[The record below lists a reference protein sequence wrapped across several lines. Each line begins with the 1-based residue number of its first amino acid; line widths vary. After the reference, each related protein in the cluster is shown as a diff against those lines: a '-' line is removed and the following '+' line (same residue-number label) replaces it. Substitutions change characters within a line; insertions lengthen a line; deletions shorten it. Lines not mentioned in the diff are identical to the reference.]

1 MLDKTVHVTSFSH
14 SYRLSKE
21 VSSEDSYETVD
32 WLELK
37 HAVEEKVC
45 LPCKFSLLI
54 IRYRQIAQHMSCSRG
69 LLQTVNTADMIK
81 SYRDFGE
88 DVQTRVTIRLTNC
101 RRHVGSSS
109 EVAGYYR
116 ARVSR
121 YANSDSTFQLIR
133 VVISKD
139 VGENPGPT
147 LKKPKCQQCIR
158 TIARNH
164 RIITCSSCDS
174 TYHIKCGG
182 VTPKQHK
189 TITTSDQTWNCLHCA
204 QLTATLSNNALTELP
219 FSHTTDESF
228 SSLFGGN
235 HQDSIG
241 NLTVELAINA
251 DDLYNITNEL
261 NVAPKDTRVGH
272 LNICSF
278 RNKIDGIRLIQNIC
292 RFDILGICETHLNSK
307 DADRDIHID
316 SLEFLRLDR
325 KERKGG
331 GCVLYYADYLNVTHL
346 AWIQAKFPTTNVL
359 FSVIYRSELYL
370 PNFFTNLQD
379 VMEKAWMKTDNIVL
393 LRDLNCNLLGVNE
406 CSLSSDLQ
414 TKTRNLLHIFDVFN
428 IQNVIKEATR
438 ITPSTEIL
446 IDVISTNKPELV
458 RRTGVSPLGITD
470 HTLVYTTLKVKTKKT
485 AAHSHCSQ
493 EVQTI

>member
-1 MLDKTVHVTSFSH
+1 M
-14 SYRLSKE
+14 
-21 VSSEDSYETVD
+21 
-32 WLELK
+32 
-37 HAVEEKVC
+37 
-45 LPCKFSLLI
+45 
-54 IRYRQIAQHMSCSRG
+54 
-69 LLQTVNTADMIK
+69 
-81 SYRDFGE
+81 
-88 DVQTRVTIRLTNC
+88 
-101 RRHVGSSS
+101 
-109 EVAGYYR
+109 
-116 ARVSR
+116 
-121 YANSDSTFQLIR
+121 
-133 VVISKD
+133 VISGD
-139 VGENPGPT
+139 VSENPGPT
-147 LKKPKCQQCIR
+147 LKKPKCQQCFR
-158 TIARNH
+158 TIARKH

-189 TITTSDQTWNCLHCA
+189 TITTSDQIWNCLHCA
-204 QLTATLSNNALTELP
+204 QLTATLSNNALTELQ

-251 DDLYNITNEL
+251 DDLYNMTNEL

-278 RNKIDGIRLIQNIC
+278 RNKIDGLRLIQNIC
-292 RFDILGICETHLNSK
+292 RFDNLGICETHLNST

-316 SLEFLRLDR
+316 ALEFLRLDR

-331 GCVLYYADYLNVTHL
+331 GCVLYYADYLNVTHLKDL

-428 IQNVIKEATR
+428 MQNVIKEATC

-446 IDVISTNKPELV
+446 INVISTNKPELV

-470 HTLVYTTLKVKTKKT
+470 HTLV
-485 AAHSHCSQ
+485 
-493 EVQTI
+493 